1 MGEGIGQTDR
11 DLDALRERMQQLE
24 SFDEVIAESVRR
36 ARSLLDEATE
46 LRDRARQELAD
57 VRAGI
62 DRDRAELV
70 AIARRILGDTPAP
83 APPPQVS
90 DVQES
95 SAATLPPIAPG
106 EPARYNTII
115 VHGVLRPAVATGLRA
130 HLMAQPGVT
139 AVDPRE
145 FAEGILR
152 LQVVSTVPIGEPLF
166 SGWKDGEGL
175 TVVQQAPNVVEVV
188 LPTA

>member
-1 MGEGIGQTDR
+1 MGEGTGQTDR

-36 ARSLLDEATE
+36 ARTLLEEASE
-46 LRDRARQELAD
+46 LRDRARQELSEA
-57 VRAGI
+57 RAEI

-70 AIARRILGDTPAP
+70 TIARRILGDSPEQPAP
-83 APPPQVS
+83 LPVS
-90 DVQES
+90 TIHATATASLPLTMPVE
-95 SAATLPPIAPG
+95 AA
-106 EPARYNTII
+106 RNNTII
-115 VHGVLRPAVATGLRA
+115 VHGVSRPAVATGLRA

-166 SGWKDGEGL
+166 TGWKDGEGL

-188 LPTA
+188 LPGA